1 MEMNILKAY
10 ALTGAKDKYVENL
23 RKAVLVLNKEYDTFM
38 KPDKQS
44 SLVSPYK
51 EINDFI
57 SKMNG
62 AFVEKS
68 DDTEKVIKLLVGYN
82 LLVFKLSLVPKSKVK
97 VNYM

>member
-1 MEMNILKAY
+1 
-10 ALTGAKDKYVENL
+10 
-23 RKAVLVLNKEYDTFM
+23 M

-62 AFVEKS
+62 HVEKS

-82 LLVFKLSLVPKSKVK
+82 LLVFKLSFQFKIRR
-97 VNYM
+97 